1 MSIYLYSYFIMRQTL
16 KAWILSWRANIVARG
31 KVGWRHSHFNFD
43 SKMAVDDDYG
53 LQTKRCLTIWQ
64 ENSKTVVSLLLL
76 FGTIACISAIV
87 LGKSMSYLLTGWL
100 VGLLLLLISWQASWL
115 NLSYWLEDFW
125 ADIIFPRYRI
135 IIVLYFVWAFI

>member
-1 MSIYLYSYFIMRQTL
+1 
-16 KAWILSWRANIVARG
+16 
-31 KVGWRHSHFNFD
+31 
-43 SKMAVDDDYG
+43 MAVDDDYG

-100 VGLLLLLISWQASWL
+100 VGLLLLLIS
-115 NLSYWLEDFW
+115 
-125 ADIIFPRYRI
+125 
-135 IIVLYFVWAFI
+135 